1 MVKGTGPG
9 LMPGARPATI
19 EKASQSSRPQARM
32 KFDPFSR
39 GHARGNLWGPRANQ
53 HGETWGPRKS

>member
-32 KFDPFSR
+32 KFDPFFPGTCAS
-39 GHARGNLWGPRANQ
+39 GKTLLGPQTCELAASGGQ
-53 HGETWGPRKS
+53 